1 MTSYAHEKD
10 NPYQYRDPKQ
20 VIIYGTQPTKKSIEE
35 VTLFMMKN
43 YSFNNFEEWA
53 SLLKIYNIKP
63 ILLPA
68 NEKRAK
74 PGILYSLID
83 GKSNKTVGVPILAG
97 ELKGKPT
104 FNTLSSLYKRQS
116 LDQKDLSSRVTL
128 ELTFLKGIYSKSELI
143 NQLRT
148 RGIDTIFN
156 QDPKDQSETVSYID
170 HFEKCVVDERKL
182 PEEFKTKNLITPKDD
197 SFAIKRKKLNRGLRP

>member
-1 MTSYAHEKD
+1 
-10 NPYQYRDPKQ
+10 
-20 VIIYGTQPTKKSIEE
+20 
-35 VTLFMMKN
+35 
-43 YSFNNFEEWA
+43 
-53 SLLKIYNIKP
+53 
-63 ILLPA
+63 
-68 NEKRAK
+68 KRAK

-104 FNTLSSLYKRQS
+104 FNTLSSLYKRHS

-182 PEEFKTKNLITPKDD
+182 PEEF
-197 SFAIKRKKLNRGLRP
+197 